1 MDSTKLD
8 LMELLKN
15 LFEFIIVL
23 HVFFEMILM
32 EICYGDEDEIYDDWN
47 ESDDDLFYRNLSVCR
62 DSYIDF
68 PLKKYKEIIYFK
80 NK

>member
-1 MDSTKLD
+1 
-8 LMELLKN
+8 
-15 LFEFIIVL
+15 
-23 HVFFEMILM
+23 MILM
-32 EICYGDEDEIYDDWN
+32 EICYGDDDEIYDDEN

-62 DSYIDF
+62 DSYVDF

>member
-1 MDSTKLD
+1 
-8 LMELLKN
+8 MELLKN
-15 LFEFIIVL
+15 LFEFIILL

-32 EICYGDEDEIYDDWN
+32 EICYGDDNEIYDD
-47 ESDDDLFYRNLSVCR
+47 LSVCR
-62 DSYIDF
+62 DSYVDF